1 MPAAI
6 APEFNAKTAR
16 YQRLARL
23 LAYTNSEQYAGRPDW
38 WTGGRDKVPLR
49 ERAPCI
55 IYPLPKNAALEAT
68 RFTFGEGRFPKV
80 VVRAEDADVAVGGF
94 GLSDDEA
101 KTLQRG
107 VADLIEQTQLKRG
120 ARTLLFGG
128 LTSCTAVA
136 LLSVR
141 DGSFCVD
148 HARAIDC
155 IPTFK
160 RPGDPTSPVVALTW
174 TYQYAAEEPDARTG
188 EPKQVNR
195 YFRRDITE
203 KDVVDYEPEE
213 VVQGKR
219 PRWIESAREPHGFS
233 FCPVVWIRNL
243 PAEHRGDIDGTSL
256 LDGLFGEF
264 DALNFALSQRH
275 RGIAFFGT
283 PQPWESGVD
292 EDDGPGADGRTA
304 GPVGYSASPALPA
317 GAIAPPGAVVHGGVC
332 ATGSGAPARTIGPDR
347 IWSYQS
353 ADAKVGLIETTGKAF
368 EVATAHV
375 DDISAR
381 LKQSMGVVLAN
392 AADVLGKGDMSAK
405 FLALVYAPLLALVDD
420 LRECWWG
427 AGLQPILQMLLR
439 MVAELDGKTLLLRN
453 ARGLAAILKGRTMA
467 VEGGSMWLPPPMHPV
482 WGPYFSAS
490 DDDVGKAVDA
500 AQKAKDAKLVSDKTA
515 VTYVAN
521 HFGVEDVEEELE
533 AIEEDAETAATS
545 HADSFGAAVQRLT
558 TPTPN
563 GKPSGAP
570 EAEDDDTEEDEPA
583 PASERA
589 KA

>member
-1 MPAAI
+1 MSTAI
-6 APEFNAKTAR
+6 APEFNARTAR

-23 LAYTNSEQYAGRPDW
+23 LAYTDSTQYAGRPDW
-38 WTGGRDKVPLR
+38 WTGGSKRVPLR

-68 RFTFGEGRFPKV
+68 RFTFGEGRFPKL
-80 VVRAEDADVAVGGF
+80 VVRAEDADTAVGGF
-94 GLSDDEA
+94 GLSKDEA
-101 KTLQRG
+101 ETLQRG
-107 VADLIEQTQLKRG
+107 VADLIEQAQLKRG
-120 ARTLLFGG
+120 MRTLLLGG
-128 LTSCTAVA
+128 LTACTAVA

-141 DGSFCVD
+141 DGAFCVD
-148 HARAIDC
+148 YARALDC

-174 TYQYAAEEPDARTG
+174 TYQYASEEPDERTG
-188 EPKQVNR
+188 EPKSVKR

-203 KDVVDYEPEE
+203 LEVIDYEADE
-213 VVQGKR
+213 VVVGKR
-219 PRWIESAREPHGFS
+219 PTWREANREKHGFS

-243 PAEHRGDIDGTSL
+243 PSENRGDIDGTSL
-256 LDGLFGEF
+256 LDGLFDEF
-264 DALNFALSQRH
+264 DSLNLALSQRH
-275 RGIAFFGT
+275 RGIMFFGV
-283 PQPWESGVD
+283 PQPWETGVD
-292 EDDGPGADGRTA
+292 EDDGPGAGGRTA
-304 GPVGYSASPALPA
+304 GPVGYSAAPA
-317 GAIAPPGAVVHGGVC
+317 GALAPPGAVGAAGGVC
-332 ATGSGAPARTIGPDR
+332 APSATSPARAVGPDK
-347 IWSYQS
+347 IWSYES
-353 ADAKVGLIETTGKAF
+353 AEVKVGLIETTGKAF

-482 WGPYFSAS
+482 WGAYFSAS
-490 DDDVGKAVDA
+490 GDEVGKDVDA
-500 AQKAKDAKLVSDKTA
+500 AEKAKDAKLISDKTA

-558 TPTPN
+558 TPTTDGKPN
-563 GKPSGAP
+563 GTP
-570 EAEDDDTEEDEPA
+570 EAEADDTEDDDEPA

-589 KA
+589 EA

>member
-1 MPAAI
+1 MTLAI
-6 APEFNAKTAR
+6 APEFNARTAR
-16 YQRLARL
+16 YRRLARFI
-23 LAYTNSEQYAGRPDW
+23 AYTESTQYAGRPDW
-38 WTGGRDKVPLR
+38 WTGGRDRAPLR

-80 VVRAEDADVAVGGF
+80 VVRAEEADTAVGGF

-101 KTLQRG
+101 EALQRG
-107 VADLIEQTQLKRG
+107 VADLVEQAQLKTG
-120 ARTLLFGG
+120 MRTLLLGG
-128 LTSCTAVA
+128 LTACTAVA

-141 DGSFCVD
+141 DGKFCVD
-148 HARAIDC
+148 YARALDC

-160 RPGDPTSPVVALTW
+160 RAGDPTSPVVALTW
-174 TYQYAAEEPDARTG
+174 TYQYASEEPDARTG
-188 EPKQVNR
+188 EPKQVQR

-203 KDVVDYEPEE
+203 LEVIDYEPEE

-219 PRWIESAREPHGFS
+219 PRWTESAREAHGFS

-243 PAEHRGDIDGTSL
+243 PSEHRGDIDGTSL
-256 LDGLFGEF
+256 LDSLFDEF
-264 DALNFALSQRH
+264 DSLNLALSQRH
-275 RGIAFFGT
+275 RGIMFFGV
-283 PQPWESGVD
+283 PQPWETGVD
-292 EDDGPGADGRTA
+292 EDDGPGATGRTSSPA
-304 GPVGYSASPALPA
+304 GYSAAPA
-317 GAIAPPGAVVHGGVC
+317 GALAPVGAVARGGVC
-332 ATGSGAPARTIGPDR
+332 APSTTVGARKIAPDS
-347 IWSYQS
+347 IWSYQGENV
-353 ADAKVGLIETTGKAF
+353 KVGLVETTGKAF

-490 DDDVGKAVDA
+490 DDEVGKAVDA

-521 HFGVEDVEEELE
+521 HFGVEDVEEERE

-545 HADSFGAAVQRLT
+545 HADSFGAAVQRLA
-558 TPTPN
+558 TPTAD
-563 GKPSGAP
+563 GKPNGAP
-570 EAEDDDTEEDEPA
+570 EADDTEDDDEPA

-589 KA
+589 EA